1 MSHGGKIM
9 HHYLDCLPTRPTRW
23 TMALACFALLTPFI
37 LAVGGLLP
45 MYIFGASA
53 ALLMAISFALKY
65 FQSPE
70 KKAAGRAQAAAEIQA
85 ARNYVAGHWTQYRA
99 GSVRDLYRATGA
111 MSKLSILRQAAR
123 RTTGSGRQRGEA
135 GGRKAQ
141 AKTSSADSDGGGDGE
156 PPHQPHADTP
166 TTTSRNTASQGQS
179 PHRVPTPLGPYNPP
193 DVALSAHRCSPV
205 LPCIARVVGKGGA

>member
-23 TMALACFALLTPFI
+23 TMALACFALLAPFI

-45 MYIFGASA
+45 VYVFGASA

-70 KKAAGRAQAAAEIQA
+70 KKTAGRAQAAAEIQA

-99 GSVRDLYRATGA
+99 GSVRDLYRATGT

-123 RTTGSGRQRGEA
+123 RTTGSGRQRRGA
-135 GGRKAQ
+135 AGRKAQ
-141 AKTSSADSDGGGDGE
+141 AKTGNNDSDGGGGE
-156 PPHQPHADTP
+156 PPHQFHTDTP

-179 PHRVPTPLGPYNPP
+179 LHRVPTPLGPKNAP
-193 DVALSAHRCSPV
+193 DVALSAPHCSPV
-205 LPCIARVVGKGGA
+205 IPCIARVVGKGGA